1 MDLRQAKNIGNLGY
15 NHYAIRVE
23 DIEGTCSEL
32 MDRGLTIDGPVYVEA
47 TKRKLATIRDPNGIL
62 VQPAEIND

>member
-1 MDLRQAKNIGNLGY
+1 VNLRQAKNIDNLGY

-32 MDRGLTIDGPVYVEA
+32 MDRGLTIDEPVYVEA